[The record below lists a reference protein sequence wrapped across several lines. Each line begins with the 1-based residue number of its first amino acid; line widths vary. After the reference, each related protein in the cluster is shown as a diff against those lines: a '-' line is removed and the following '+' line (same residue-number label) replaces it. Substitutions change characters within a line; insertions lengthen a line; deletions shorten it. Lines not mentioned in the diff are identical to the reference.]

1 MTGEGRDLLLV
12 IRNIRIKLDE
22 EPSNQQPEEPQGSKE
37 GTFDPAQESDKA
49 SLREKRVL
57 LRYIQLGPLMQGQQ
71 PEEPHGRRKGLLTIL
86 AEKRNILRANRWN
99 PTQPERSSTYGRR
112 G

>member
-22 EPSNQQPEEPQGSKE
+22 ELSNQQTEEPQGSKE

-57 LRYIQLGPLMQGQQ
+57 LRYKQLGPLMQGQQ
-71 PEEPHGRRKGLLTIL
+71 PEEPHGQRKDL
-86 AEKRNILRANRWN
+86 
-99 PTQPERSSTYGRR
+99 
-112 G
+112 